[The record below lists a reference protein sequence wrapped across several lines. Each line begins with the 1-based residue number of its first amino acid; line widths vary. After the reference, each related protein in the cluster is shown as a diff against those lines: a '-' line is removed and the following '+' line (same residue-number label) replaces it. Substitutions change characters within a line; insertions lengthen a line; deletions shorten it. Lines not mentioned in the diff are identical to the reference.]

1 MMRWV
6 TATQLTQWADTRAC
20 ESELPLLI
28 RKLII
33 ASGDWAQVNIPG
45 GDSIFKPGWDG
56 ICELNSQLGLA
67 PAGSSFWE
75 LGRNGDYHQKLKSD
89 FAKRSAVIP
98 VQIQGAA
105 TFVFVTPRRWIK
117 PNRPNLIKKLKSE
130 SNWKEIII
138 YDGDD
143 LELWLEKSPAVG
155 RWLATL
161 LKMPAADITA
171 ADEFWSTYTQQ
182 PEYDFTPALIVAGRT
197 IQENQITAYFSG
209 EAGYR
214 DLQASSKEEGVAFA
228 LSSLLLIYP
237 EQAIF
242 CRTIIVTQQNI
253 LKQLNDTYENLFIFY
268 LPEDN
273 ESTLN
278 IGTTKNYVLS
288 VVSYQ
293 VSLSRT
299 GILIPLADGGTFA
312 EELRKLGVDH
322 REAYKLTTACGK
334 SLNIL
339 RRMLADQAGRV
350 TWPAFYDI
358 AELIPIFFVQ
368 KFDDEKEGDQDVI
381 AQLYGSGT
389 YSNYKAALKKWSLIA
404 DHPVVQIA
412 NHWRIVSAYDL
423 LFIVGKYLTEE
434 HFRRFETVFENVLAE
449 HDPALDLK
457 PEMRMAASLYKKESR
472 YSNRLKDG
480 LCQTL
485 MLLSSRGLESGMN
498 INIDLNYFSER
509 LVRKI
514 FADNNLRFWQ
524 SIESKVHWLAEAAPK
539 VFLEAMENLADHHP
553 EVIAELFNDQNAG
566 FFVPIYHTHILWALE
581 VLAWEPSFL
590 ARVILLLGKIN
601 QLDKGKAYANRPS
614 ASLQNILRW
623 WHPQTLA
630 SLIDR
635 KNVVR
640 LLIKRNHEAAFALLL
655 SLAPQISDIAMNTHK
670 PVWRLKDYRKIT
682 FSEKDYVEG
691 LQFNCESL
699 LTLAGDEPARWNKVI
714 KLVDDH
720 TGELRQMIIAKA
732 MDTEFERE
740 KSEEFRETLRS
751 LLRTHANAKKEG
763 NWNLTKQEQADLQ
776 SVYDKLVLT
785 IADKYGWYFN
795 VDTIETRKTGDD
807 WEKQQKLMADKR
819 KEGLG
824 KILAEGGS
832 AAVLE
837 LAPKVKY
844 PFSLG
849 QTLAQ
854 LHAEA
859 ESGIILKI
867 AEEGNLAT
875 LALGYISGHIEKHG
889 LQWIEL
895 QVEKYGQQLPEDK
908 LVIFYL
914 TAEGSPSVWAA
925 VEKRS
930 SSFASIYWN
939 TIFTQYRTWVAK
951 ENKEACILNLN
962 KYKRYG
968 SSINQIYDE
977 TAIRPEVIAETLIGY
992 ATDSTEQGINI
1003 RSEDWLI
1010 RKLYKYIL
1018 NKNIPTEQ
1026 LHQIEWYY
1034 FDMLK
1039 KDNREPS
1046 LIKYLYEDL
1055 ANNPASFA
1063 TLIKFSY
1070 LPKGSAPFEEIK
1082 NIIPANVQG
1091 RAKNAHDILNAWTL
1105 LPGSDGSGNYDFT
1118 VLRTYIKEAI
1128 VQCELVDRKQN
1139 GIREL
1144 GKLIGRADISGYAWP
1159 HPELCEII
1167 EEMNNP
1173 KFSEG
1178 VNDGF
1183 FNRRAGESMI
1193 RPASRFDDNGKQA
1206 GLRLRER
1213 AAELS
1218 SMYPVTAG
1226 IVDQIAESKLHWAAF
1241 MTKRDQQSDD

>member
-1 MMRWV
+1 MRWV
-6 TATQLTQWADTRAC
+6 TATQLTQWADTRAS

-33 ASGDWAQVNIPG
+33 ASGDWTKVSMPG

-56 ICELNSQLGLA
+56 ICELNSQAGLA
-67 PAGSSFWE
+67 PAGCSYWE
-75 LGRNGDYHQKLKSD
+75 IGRNGDYHQKLKTD
-89 FAKRSAVIP
+89 FAKRSAAVP
-98 VQIQGAA
+98 VDIQQSG
-105 TFVFVTPRRWIK
+105 TFVFVTPRRWVK
-117 PNRPNLIKKLKSE
+117 PDRTKLIKKLKSE
-130 SNWKEIII
+130 ANWKEILI

-161 LKMPAADITA
+161 LKMPATDITG
-171 ADEFWSTYTQQ
+171 ADEFWFTYTKQ
-182 PEYDFTPALIVAGRT
+182 PEYDFTPALIIAGRT
-197 IQENQITAYFSG
+197 IQEIQITDYFSG

-214 DLQASSKEEGVAFA
+214 DLQASSKEEGAAFA
-228 LSSLLLIYP
+228 LSALLQKYS
-237 EQAIF
+237 EQSTF
-242 CRTIIVTQQNI
+242 CKTIIVTRQNN
-253 LKQLNDTYENLFIFY
+253 LKQLNDTYEKLFILY

-278 IGTTKNYVLS
+278 IGPTKNYVLS

-293 VSLSRT
+293 VSLGVK
-299 GILIPLADGGTFA
+299 GIVLPLADAGTFA
-312 EELRKLGVDH
+312 EELIKLGVDH

-334 SLNIL
+334 SPNIL

-350 TWPAFYDI
+350 TWPAGYDI
-358 AELIPIFFVQ
+358 AELIPIFFAQ
-368 KFDDEKEGDQDVI
+368 KFDDEKEGDQEVI
-381 AQLYGSGT
+381 ALLYGGT
-389 YSNYKAALKKWSLIA
+389 YSDYKAALKKWSLVA

-412 NHWRIVSAYDL
+412 NHWRVVSAYDL
-423 LFIVGKYLTEE
+423 LFTVGKYLTEE
-434 HFRRFETVFENVLAE
+434 HLQRYESVFVLVLTE
-449 HDPALDLK
+449 HDPALELR
-457 PEMRMAASLYKKESR
+457 PEMRIAASLYKKESR
-472 YSNRLKDG
+472 YSNWLKDG

-485 MLLSSRGLESGMN
+485 MLLSSRGADSGIN
-498 INIDLNYFSER
+498 INIDLNHFSER

-514 FADNNLRFWQ
+514 FADSDLRFWQ

-581 VLAWEPSFL
+581 VLAWETRYL
-590 ARVILLLGKIN
+590 ARVILLLGKLN

-623 WHPQTLA
+623 WHPQTYA
-630 SLIDR
+630 SLSER
-635 KNVVR
+635 KNVVG
-640 LLIKRNHEAAFALLL
+640 LMIKRNPEAAFALLL

-670 PVWRLKDYRKIT
+670 PVWRLKDYQKIS
-682 FSEKDYVEG
+682 FSQQDYIEG
-691 LQFNCESL
+691 LRFNCENL
-699 LTLAGDEPARWNKVI
+699 LALAGDDPARWNKVI

-720 TGELRQMIIAKA
+720 TGDLRQMIIAKA
-732 MDTEFERE
+732 MDTEFEPE

-751 LLRTHANAKKEG
+751 LLRTHANAKKES
-763 NWNLTKQEQADLQ
+763 NWNLTNKEQADLQ
-776 SVYDKLVLT
+776 SVYNKLVLT
-785 IADKYGWYFN
+785 TADQYGWYFN
-795 VDTIETRKTGDD
+795 VDTIETRKNGDD

-859 ESGIILKI
+859 ESDIILKI
-867 AEEGNLAT
+867 AEKGNMAT
-875 LALGYISGHIEKHG
+875 LALGYISEHIEKHG

-895 QVEKYGQQLPEDK
+895 QVEKYAQQLPEDK

-914 TAEGSPSVWAA
+914 IAEGSPSVWAA

-930 SSFASIYWN
+930 SNFAAIYWN
-939 TIFTQYRTWVAK
+939 NVFTQYRTWVAK

-977 TAIRPEVIAETLIGY
+977 TLIRPEIIAETLIGY
-992 ATDSTEQGINI
+992 VTDSTEQGINI

-1018 NKNIPTEQ
+1018 NKNVPTEQ

-1046 LIKYLYEDL
+1046 LIKYLFEDL
-1055 ANNPASFA
+1055 ATNPASFA

-1070 LPKGSAPFEEIK
+1070 LPEGSAPFEEIK
-1082 NIIPANVQG
+1082 DMIPANVQG
-1091 RAKNAHDILNAWTL
+1091 RAKNAHDVLRAWTL
-1105 LPGSDGSGNYDFT
+1105 LPGSDGSGNYDFMA
-1118 VLRTYIKEAI
+1118 LRTYIKEAI

-1144 GKLIGRADISGYAWP
+1144 GKLIGRTEISGHAWP

-1167 EEMNNP
+1167 EEMNDP

-1183 FNRRAGESMI
+1183 FNRRSGESMI

-1206 GLRLRER
+1206 GLRLKER